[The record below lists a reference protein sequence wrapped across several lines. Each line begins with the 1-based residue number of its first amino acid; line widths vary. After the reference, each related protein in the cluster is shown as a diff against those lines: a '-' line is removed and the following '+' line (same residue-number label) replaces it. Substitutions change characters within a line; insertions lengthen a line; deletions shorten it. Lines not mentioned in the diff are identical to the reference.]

1 MKDNSLGDL
10 VRQDPERW
18 AQLQEHLRSKAPLFG
33 SDSPF
38 SSLLQDLVNTAL
50 EGELDHYLDATAA
63 ATTEATTAA
72 AAAAAAAGSRKNK
85 RNGHTKK
92 TISSSAGPLQ
102 IATPRDRQGQFEPQ
116 LVAKRQRQL
125 GSGIDDQILALYA
138 QGNSVEDV
146 RRLIEQLYGVQL
158 AAGKISAITDR
169 VLPEIQAWQQR
180 RLLPFYPLVYLD
192 AIHFKVRHEG
202 RYVQRA
208 FYTVY
213 SVDFEGQRDLLGLYV
228 QDQEG
233 AHLWGLVLEDLQR
246 RGVEDILIICTDNL
260 TGFSQ
265 AIEHVFP
272 QAIVQKCIVHQMRN
286 SLRFVDEKDRRA
298 VVQGLQS
305 IYQAATLQQA
315 RQALDVFTQQW
326 GKKYAYIVQQWERGW
341 EELMAF
347 MNFSGPLRRMIYT
360 TNPVEALHRIVRK
373 LVKSKAAWVSDQALI
388 KQLYLSLMANEKS
401 WRRRAYNWKVIQREL
416 LAAYPERVGRAMD
429 GGGSGRGGANS
440 SSKPSR

>member
-18 AQLQEHLRSKAPLFG
+18 AQLQAHLRSKAPLFG

-50 EGELDHYLDATAA
+50 EGELDHYLDATAD
-63 ATTEATTAA
+63 ATSEATR
-72 AAAAAAAGSRKNK
+72 AAAAGSRATSHNTSRKNK

-92 TISSSAGPLQ
+92 TITSPAGPLQ
-102 IATPRDRQGQFEPQ
+102 IATPRDRQGQFEPE

-146 RRLIEQLYGVQL
+146 RRLIEQLYGVQI

-180 RLLPFYPLVYLD
+180 RLLAFYPIVYLD

-246 RGVEDILIICTDNL
+246 RGVEDILIVCTDNL

-265 AIEHVFP
+265 AIEHVLP
-272 QAIVQKCIVHQMRN
+272 QAIIQKCIVHQMRN
-286 SLRFVDEKDRRA
+286 SLRFVDDKDRRA
-298 VVQGLQS
+298 VVQDLQS

-315 RQALDVFTQQW
+315 RQGLDVFTQQW
-326 GKKYAYIVQQWERGW
+326 GNKYAYIVQQWERGW

-347 MNFSGPLRRMIYT
+347 MNFAGPLRRMIYT
-360 TNPVEALHRIVRK
+360 TNPVEALHRVVRK

-401 WRRRAYNWKVIQREL
+401 WRRRAYKWKSIQRQL
-416 LAAYPERVGRAMD
+416 LASYPERIAPHLA
-429 GGGSGRGGANS
+429 SSNGATRT
-440 SSKPSR
+440 PGQSR